1 MPNTVVID
9 TAINTMTDNESSTD
23 FSVMCIYE
31 GVIINNP
38 PVLTSPLDITVAV
51 DGSYNLDP
59 VVIAALVTDIEGD
72 VLSKM
77 KVVSTV
83 GVGSLTYTPTV
94 TVITPTPV
102 PLIDNDVVDFGNIEH
117 VKFTPIAGQDGFN
130 YATLVLKFIDDGE
143 SPRCWS
149 NDFTIIFHVT
159 GANQEPTVSDH
170 SIEVDNESLTVL
182 TASFFTQ
189 NYIDPELDA
198 FGHIVIHNIPSGNVG
213 HILFQ
218 GTPVVYADLPL
229 TVTAA
234 QLNNQDLEYFDDGP
248 LGGNNII
255 SINFTVYDNVP

>member
-31 GVIINNP
+31 GVIVNNP

-59 VVIAALVTDIEGD
+59 IVIAALVTDIEGD
-72 VLSKM
+72 ALSKM

-83 GVGSLTYTPTV
+83 GVGSLKYTPPTFGA
-94 TVITPTPV
+94 TPI
-102 PLIDNDVVDFGNIEH
+102 PLINNDVVDFGNIEN

-130 YATLVLKFIDDGE
+130 YATLVLKFIDDGD

-149 NDFTIIFHVT
+149 NDLTIIFHVT

-170 SIEVDNESLTVL
+170 TIEVDYGLTTVL

-189 NYIDPELDA
+189 NYLDPELDA
-198 FGHIVIHNIPSGNVG
+198 FGHIIVHNIPSGNVG
-213 HILFQ
+213 ILQFNGSQ
-218 GTPVVYADLPL
+218 NLKMYCR
-229 TVTAA
+229 
-234 QLNNQDLEYFDDGP
+234 
-248 LGGNNII
+248 I
-255 SINFTVYDNVP
+255 